1 YQREALRHMPI
12 VRQEERAFPGI
23 VDEVARGTYPAPEHS
38 IAITDAAFSAFVAKS
53 GKGGWEDET

>member
-1 YQREALRHMPI
+1 MPI